1 MTKTVSRKFALIGA
15 SGFVAPRHM
24 KAIKDSDN
32 DLLAACDPYDGVGI
46 LDGFFPDTAF
56 FTEFERFDRHVEKL
70 KQKNSAIDYFSI
82 CSPNYLHD
90 AHVRFALRYGAHA
103 ICEKPLVLNPWNLD
117 ALEQLETEYPGQ
129 IFNVLQL
136 RLHPAIIM
144 LKKEIST
151 QPQTEKKKINLTYI
165 TSRGKWYYASWK
177 GDLGKSGGVATNI
190 GIHFFDMLMWVF
202 GSVKN
207 MEVHRNTHDSAAGF
221 LELDNAEV
229 RWFMSIN
236 ANHLPDAQKQAG
248 KRTYRSLSM
257 DGKEIDFTAG
267 FEELHTQTYKEIL
280 RGNGF
285 PISETRPSIELVHKI
300 RFADLSTHR
309 DNFHPLANTPYSKH
323 PFGPLTSEY

>member
-1 MTKTVSRKFALIGA
+1 MTDTGNKNFALIGA

-24 KAIKDSDN
+24 RAIKETGN
-32 DLLAACDPYDGVGI
+32 ELLAACDPYDGVGI
-46 LDGFFPDTAF
+46 MDSYFPDTAF

-70 KQKNSAIDYFSI
+70 KQRDNPIDYFSI

-117 ALEQLETEYPGQ
+117 ALEQLESEYPGK

-136 RLHPAIIM
+136 RLHPAIIQ
-144 LKKEIST
+144 LKKDIENNPPA
-151 QPQTEKKKINLTYI
+151 QKKKIDLTYI

-177 GDLGKSGGVATNI
+177 GDIRKSGGVATNI

-202 GSVKN
+202 GGVDK

-221 LELDNAEV
+221 LELKNAEV

-236 ANHLPDAQKQAG
+236 SDHLPTAQKQNG

-257 DGKEIDFTAG
+257 DGNEIDFTSG
-267 FEELHTQTYKEIL
+267 FEDLHTETYRKVL
-280 RGNGF
+280 NGNGF
-285 PISETRPSIELVHKI
+285 SISETRPSIELVHKI
-300 RFADLSTHR
+300 RFSDLTSSEE
-309 DNFHPLANTPYSKH
+309 NAHPLNDLPLGKH
-323 PFGPLTSEY
+323 PFG

>member
-1 MTKTVSRKFALIGA
+1 MTKAVSRKFALIGA

-24 KAIKDSDN
+24 KAIKDSGN
-32 DLLAACDPYDGVGI
+32 DLLAACDPYDGVGVI
-46 LDGFFPDTAF
+46 DSFFPDTAF

-70 KQKNSAIDYFSI
+70 KQKESAIDFFSI

-136 RLHPAIIM
+136 RLHPAIIQ
-144 LKKEIST
+144 LKKELGSK
-151 QPQTEKKKINLTYI
+151 PQTEKKKIDLSYI

-177 GDLGKSGGVATNI
+177 GDLRKSGGVATNI

-202 GSVKN
+202 GSVNK

-221 LELDNAEV
+221 LELDHAEV
-229 RWFMSIN
+229 RWFLSIN
-236 ANHLPDAQKQAG
+236 ADHLPDAQKQSG
-248 KRTYRSLSM
+248 KRTYRSLTM
-257 DGKEIDFTAG
+257 DGKEINFSEG
-267 FEELHTQTYKEIL
+267 FEELHTQTYREIL
-280 RGNGF
+280 QGNGF
-285 PISETRPSIELVHKI
+285 SVSETRPSIELVHKI
-300 RFADLSTHR
+300 RFADLTTDK
-309 DNFHPLANTPYSKH
+309 DNFHPLANTPDSKH
-323 PFGPLTSEY
+323 PFGPLAKE